1 MIQLVISDLG
11 WLILFLCNLQNTNL
25 HIFLTK
31 TPHVNP
37 ITEYQQKNE
46 KGRKKNQNIFASIY

>member
-1 MIQLVISDLG
+1 M
-11 WLILFLCNLQNTNL
+11 
-25 HIFLTK
+25 FLTK

-46 KGRKKNQNIFASIY
+46 KGRKKIKTFLQAFTRNFS